1 MSNSTA
7 NPQLADG
14 SNPTSAKS
22 KFFGHLGALIC
33 VAMWGVSF
41 VSTKV
46 LLNLGM
52 QPVEI
57 YIYRFVLA
65 YILILFLRPTRLFCN
80 NWRDE
85 MLLLLCGLSGGSI
98 YFLLENFALRYTL
111 VSNVSLL
118 TSTSPLITALLVGA
132 LYRSERLGPGMLLG
146 SGVAFLGVACVIFN
160 SSFSIEINPLGD
172 LLALSGAFSWAL
184 YSLVLKQLN
193 AHYDVWFI
201 TRKTFFYGVL
211 TALPFLWVEP
221 PHFSIGE
228 FFHSPQAILNIA
240 FLGLGASLVAYVLW
254 AVTIKKVG
262 AVKANNYIYLQPVI
276 TLIVSVVWLGEAISA
291 VGYIGC
297 FLILFGLWLGDY
309 ISRRSKKR

>member
-1 MSNSTA
+1 
-7 NPQLADG
+7 
-14 SNPTSAKS
+14 
-22 KFFGHLGALIC
+22 
-33 VAMWGVSF
+33 MWGVSF

-57 YIYRFVLA
+57 YIYRFTLA
-65 YILILFLRPTRLFCN
+65 YILIWLLKRTRLFSN

-85 MLLLLCGLSGGSI
+85 GLLLLCGLLAGSI
-98 YFLLENFALRYTL
+98 YFLAENFALRYTL

-132 LYRSERLGPGMLLG
+132 MYKSERPGSGMLIG

-172 LLALSGAFSWAL
+172 LLALAGAFSWSL
-184 YSLVLKQLN
+184 YSLILKQLN
-193 AHYDVWFI
+193 ANYDVWFI

-211 TALPFLWVEP
+211 TSLPFLWVEP
-221 PHFSIGE
+221 PHYSLVE
-228 FFHSPQAILNIA
+228 FLHTPSALWNIA
-240 FLGLGASLVAYVLW
+240 FLGIGASLIAYVLW
-254 AVTIKKVG
+254 AVTVKKVG

-276 TLIVSVVWLGEAISA
+276 TLVVSVVALGEHVSFI
-291 VGYIGC
+291 GYTGC
-297 FLILFGLWLGDY
+297 ALILIGLWLGDY
-309 ISRRSKKR
+309 ITRRSLLK